1 MMADCSDDPEDL
13 VIYHELI
20 DEGWDCALGS
30 RFMPGAVVTGYP
42 PFKLL
47 INRMANS
54 FIKAIFR
61 LRYSDTTNAFKG
73 YRRVVI
79 ETMSPLLS

>member
-1 MMADCSDDPEDL
+1 
-13 VIYHELI
+13 
-20 DEGWDCALGS
+20 
-30 RFMPGAVVTGYP
+30 VVTGYP